1 MIYVIFSTIIRQND
15 ACRDPNVCHN
25 NLQGS
30 CAAYT
35 TGSAEYVLQWHVQ
48 AGYNALADH
57 DFTL

>member
-48 AGYNALADH
+48 AGYSS
-57 DFTL
+57 